1 RRFQSTRMLI
11 GENIVHKISAFKS
24 AQQGVVLIEAMIAI
38 LLFSMGVLAIVGL
51 QAVMVKNVAD
61 SKYRAEAGYIA
72 QQRIGM
78 MWSDPDNLANYLES
92 STDISSLL
100 PAGKRTVSQPVAGQ
114 FTVVV
119 GWTAPGE
126 EPADDDTTP
135 PCFMAVAH
143 CFTTTASITGG

>member
-1 RRFQSTRMLI
+1 M
-11 GENIVHKISAFKS
+11 HKISSFKS
-24 AQQGVVLIEAMIAI
+24 AQRGVVLIEAMIAI

-61 SKYRAEAGYIA
+61 SKYRSEAGYIA
-72 QQRIGM
+72 QQVIGQ
-78 MWSDPDNLANYLES
+78 MWLFDPKDPGYALQIEPFLTPNV
-92 STDISSLL
+92 DISSLL
-100 PAGKRTVSQPVAGQ
+100 PGGKRTVSQPTTGH

-126 EPADDDTTP
+126 DPADDDTTP

>member
-1 RRFQSTRMLI
+1 MRKQMTSP
-11 GENIVHKISAFKS
+11 FKS
-24 AQQGVVLIEAMIAI
+24 TQQGVVLLEALIAI

-51 QAVMVKNVAD
+51 QATMVKNVAD

-72 QQRIGM
+72 QQTIGQ
-78 MWSDPDNLANYLES
+78 MWLFDPNNPSYNQQIEEFLKVGE
-92 STDISSLL
+92 DISSLL
-100 PAGKRTVSQPVAGQ
+100 PSGKRTVSQPAPGQ

-126 EPADDDTTP
+126 EPAEDDTAP

-143 CFTTTASITGG
+143 CFTTTARITGG

>member
-1 RRFQSTRMLI
+1 MT
-11 GENIVHKISAFKS
+11 VHKKPSIRSTQS
-24 AQQGVVLIEAMIAI
+24 GVVLLEALIAI

-51 QAVMVKNVAD
+51 QATMVKNVAD

-78 MWSDPDNLANYLES
+78 MWADPDNVASYLETNTNI
-92 STDISSLL
+92 STLL
-100 PAGKRTVSQPVAGQ
+100 PGGLRTVTQPAPGR
-114 FTVVV
+114 FNVVV

-126 EPADDDTTP
+126 DPADDDTSP
-135 PCFMAVAH
+135 PCYMQVAH